1 MTDPSNVPEPVDPRE
16 TEIAR
21 DTVTV
26 RRAPRYSRFIML
38 GGLVGVVVALILTV
52 AFPENDEFDKGQ
64 IFGFLLL
71 ACATVGVALGAVI
84 ALVID
89 RATARR
95 AASVTVEHETIHPPA
110 DE

>member
-1 MTDPSNVPEPVDPRE
+1 MTDPTSPSEPVDPHAV
-16 TEIAR
+16 EIAR
-21 DTVTV
+21 DTATV

-52 AFPENDEFDKGQ
+52 AFPENDEFDQGQ

-71 ACATVGVALGAVI
+71 ACATVGVALGAVV

-95 AASVTVEHETIHPPA
+95 AASVTVEHETIHPPV